1 MKEFAASLIVRL
13 AHWLAKLEL
22 RSLQRLGAAIGDLI
36 WWLQLKPARI
46 TRTNLNFCY
55 PRATPDQCRDLGRR
69 SMQDTVRTIVEAGAI
84 WEWPL
89 ERSLALVREV
99 EGEELIRE
107 SLEKGRGVIVL
118 GPHLGNW
125 ELTGLYL
132 ASKFRM
138 ASLYRPPRLQGLEN
152 YMRKARSRSGAE
164 LVPTTNKGVARLL
177 AILRDGGVVGIL
189 PDQVPPK
196 ESSDF
201 APFFGLETS
210 TMTLAS
216 RLSARTGASVLCAY
230 ALRLP
235 NAQGFRLIIK
245 PADGV
250 EAPDLKSSLTALNR
264 CVEEGIS
271 LEPSQY
277 QWEYRRFKRRPKG
290 LPRIYY
296 E

>member
-13 AHWLAKLEL
+13 VPMLARLEL
-22 RSLQRLGAAIGDLI
+22 RSLQRLGAFLGDVI

-55 PRATPDQCRDLGRR
+55 PHASPDQCRNLGRR
-69 SMQDTVRTIVEAGAI
+69 SMQDTVKTIVEAGAI

-89 ERSLALVREV
+89 ERSLGLVKEV
-99 EGEELIRE
+99 EGEELISDR
-107 SLEKGRGVIVL
+107 LAQGRGVIIL

-132 ASKFRM
+132 ASKFKM
-138 ASLYRPPRLQGLEN
+138 ASLYRPPRLQGLEI
-152 YMRKARSRSGAE
+152 YMREARSRSGAE

-177 AILRDGGVVGIL
+177 TILREGGVVGIL
-189 PDQVPPK
+189 PDQVPPP
-196 ESSDF
+196 EGSGF
-201 APFFGLETS
+201 APFFGLNTS

-216 RLSARTGASVLCAY
+216 RLSARTGAAVVCAY

-235 NAQGFRLIIK
+235 DAEGFRLIIK
-245 PADGV
+245 PADDV
-250 EAPDLKSSLTALNR
+250 ASPSLKDSLTAVNR
-264 CVEEGIS
+264 CVEEGIA
-271 LEPSQY
+271 LAPSQY